1 VSVWTHLLFNRQYAT
16 EQYAQEILFPISTVR
31 KVCVSS
37 DVKMF
42 HQRSAQAR
50 PNIQSSTTFS
60 LTEEAFLLRSLR
72 EVVNVWASGSGQAT
86 FNLNISNGSADLNL
100 GFQLGLPTES
110 HLNPQHHQHEP
121 VFCPKT
127 PMSNRR
133 KSPSQRRRDR
143 LRAAKH
149 QAAAHQ
155 PGQAHH
161 QDPRQL
167 GSAAADSCH
176 TAQTAPDVILPFSI
190 SGNLLQIKPTSIKSS
205 KEANVSA
212 PEATPPPSTPPP
224 LVAPKKPPGTPL
236 NVPRRYV
243 DVSSTKKQLFP
254 TATGAPVATPTAA
267 PRTASQPPAAPSR
280 ATQPHQL
287 REDQLWTKLF
297 SIVK

>member
-1 VSVWTHLLFNRQYAT
+1 
-16 EQYAQEILFPISTVR
+16 
-31 KVCVSS
+31 
-37 DVKMF
+37 MF
-42 HQRSAQAR
+42 QPRSAQAR
-50 PNIQSSTTFS
+50 PIIHSSTPFS

-86 FNLNISNGSADLNL
+86 FNLNISNGSADLQL

-110 HLNPQHHQHEP
+110 HLHPQHHHEH
-121 VFCPKT
+121 VFCPKP
-127 PMSNRR
+127 PMSSRR

-161 QDPRQL
+161 QDLRQL
-167 GSAAADSCH
+167 GSAAAESCH

-224 LVAPKKPPGTPL
+224 LAAPKKPPGTPL

-280 ATQPHQL
+280 ATQPHQQNYQL

-297 SIVK
+297 SNVK